1 MILST
6 IKKYINLILK
16 KKDQNLQIIEKDKE
30 NFKILITKDISLK
43 ILTSEL
49 TKKLNENDLYKITI
63 KVWGKGENDE
73 SIVFLD
79 SVKKIMHKE
88 NINETIKKIYIILDE
103 KKEYY
108 NISDIYLTELLFIKV
123 NRIKPKPK

>member
-88 NINETIKKIYIILDE
+88 NINETIKKIHIILDE

>member
-6 IKKYINLILK
+6 IKKYINLIFK

>member
-6 IKKYINLILK
+6 IKKYINLIFK

-88 NINETIKKIYIILDE
+88 NINETIKKIHIILDE